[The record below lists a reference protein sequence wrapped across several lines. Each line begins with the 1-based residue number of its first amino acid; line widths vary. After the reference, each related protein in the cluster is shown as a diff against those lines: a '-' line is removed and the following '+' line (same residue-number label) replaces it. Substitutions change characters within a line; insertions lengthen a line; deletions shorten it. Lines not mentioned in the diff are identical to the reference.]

1 MSTPTTTDSSPL
13 SYADAVARFAAAGAV
28 VAELTAQGAMSRV
41 AADDLPGL
49 VSAVHLTADRASAA
63 VHAGVAAVHASGVAP
78 GGHGSTVGW
87 LQADARVSKEQAI
100 GMLARSTSL
109 AERYAVTAAAWL
121 DGRISG
127 AAVQVL
133 TGGIDRALS
142 VLPHD
147 EQPAKAAEAE
157 QILVGIA
164 EDFTVRDVKTAV
176 RKLKHVV
183 DPEGAARA
191 ALEAQADQRLRF
203 TPEGYL
209 VRLDGRLT
217 PEVAAMLE
225 TALDQMVEGW
235 RREGSLPQA
244 DVVEGDDVLAQRRR
258 RQRRPHLLALALG
271 HLAATFLENGELGDH
286 HGVRPHI
293 TLTVDAGRLAAGL
306 GGELRHRDEEPT
318 LLPPAS
324 IRRLL
329 CDASITPVITAG
341 TGCDVDSL
349 ADLLRPHRDDVLY
362 VGRTHR
368 VVTPRQRR
376 ALEVRDQHCAFPGCR
391 VSPSRTEAHHVIPW
405 EDGGLTDLDNLVLL
419 CKAHHH
425 AVHEGGWWL
434 TATGDDPGRAGYWR
448 FHPPRRRLP

>member
-1 MSTPTTTDSSPL
+1 MSSPTTTDSSPL
-13 SYADAVARFAAAGAV
+13 SYADAVARFAAAGAA
-28 VAELTAQGAMSRV
+28 VAELTAAGALSAV
-41 AADDLPGL
+41 PADELPGL
-49 VSAVHLTADRASAA
+49 ISTVHLTADRASAA
-63 VHAGVAAVHASGVAP
+63 VHAGVAAVHRSGVAP

-87 LQADARVSKEQAI
+87 LQANARVSKDQAI

-109 AERYAVTAAAWL
+109 TERYAATAAAWL

-133 TGGIDRALS
+133 TSGIDWALS

-164 EDFTVRDVKTAV
+164 EEFTVSDVATAV
-176 RKLKHVV
+176 RRLKHVV

-191 ALEAQADQRLRF
+191 ALEAHEDQRLRF
-203 TPEGYL
+203 TPDGYL

-217 PEVAAMLE
+217 HEVAAMLE
-225 TALDQMVEGW
+225 TALDQMVDGW
-235 RREGSLPQA
+235 RREGALAQA
-244 DVVEGDDVLAQRRR
+244 DQVEGDDVLAQRRR

-271 HLAATFLENGELGDH
+271 HLAATFLENGELGEH

-306 GGELRHRDEEPT
+306 GGELRRADDEPV

-329 CDASITPVITAG
+329 CDSSVTPVITASSG
-341 TGCDVDSL
+341 TGDSL

-391 VSPSRTEAHHVIPW
+391 VSTRRTEAHHVIPW
-405 EDGGLTDLDNLVLL
+405 EDDGPTDLDNLVLL

-434 TATGDDPGRAGYWR
+434 TPTGDDPGRAGCWR
-448 FHPPRRRLP
+448 FHPPRR